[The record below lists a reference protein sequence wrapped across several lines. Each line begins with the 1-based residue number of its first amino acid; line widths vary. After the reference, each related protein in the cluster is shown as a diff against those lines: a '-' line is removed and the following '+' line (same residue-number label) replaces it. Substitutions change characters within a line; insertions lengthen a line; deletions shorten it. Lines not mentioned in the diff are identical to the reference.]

1 MGLLEPVSTPEDAIV
16 TARGLTKIYGK
27 GDAAVQALHDV
38 DVQIGRGQFT
48 AIMGPSGSGKST
60 LMHCL
65 AGLDSINEGHLE
77 LDGTTVSKMSQRKLT
92 KLRRDKIGFIFQTFN
107 LIPTLN
113 AKENILLPAKIAKQK
128 VDPKRFNQVVDA
140 VGLRERLTHRPAEL
154 SGGQQQRVACARAL
168 VSEPAVI
175 FADEPTGNLDSNASA
190 QVLRFLRSAVDEF
203 GQTVVMVTHEPDAA
217 AWADRILFL
226 VDGQVV
232 AQLTQP
238 NRDRVLEALRE
249 LGSDDEPEPTA
260 GSTAAQTP
268 ASTAAETNAA
278 ATNGAGTPN
287 TTGAHSADAS
297 NTDVPPTSNAGAPL
311 TSDTDAPPTS
321 DTDAPL
327 PTGTGGR
334 PSSQPGPQARNT
346 LVDAQL
352 PGETLDQTLR
362 RLAPA
367 GELEPE
373 AARVVDAA
381 QEILANLPGS
391 VVPEEED
398 PVTGSIPVV
407 PRNGKHLNEPQEN
420 PVSDTRETEEI
431 RAAGTETNAA
441 GTEEIRAA
449 GTEETNAAGTETN
462 AAGTEEPHATDAEET
477 HTVDT
482 EETQS

>member
-168 VSEPAVI
+168 VSEPAFI

-232 AQLTQP
+232 AQLTKP

-260 GSTAAQTP
+260 NSTAAQPP
-268 ASTAAETNAA
+268 ASAAAKTNAA
-278 ATNGAGTPN
+278 ATTGAGAPD
-287 TTGAHSADAS
+287 TTGAHSPAAS
-297 NTDVPPTSNAGAPL
+297 NTDLPPTSSAGAPPTSN
-311 TSDTDAPPTS
+311 TDAPPT
-321 DTDAPL
+321 
-327 PTGTGGR
+327 TGTGR
-334 PSSQPGPQARNT
+334 RTSSQPTPHARNT

-407 PRNGKHLNEPQEN
+407 PRNGKSLNEPQEN
-420 PVSDTRETEEI
+420 PVSDTGETKETHS
-431 RAAGTETNAA
+431 AA
-441 GTEEIRAA
+441 
-449 GTEETNAAGTETN
+449 TEETNAAST
-462 AAGTEEPHATDAEET
+462 EET
-477 HTVDT
+477 HAADT